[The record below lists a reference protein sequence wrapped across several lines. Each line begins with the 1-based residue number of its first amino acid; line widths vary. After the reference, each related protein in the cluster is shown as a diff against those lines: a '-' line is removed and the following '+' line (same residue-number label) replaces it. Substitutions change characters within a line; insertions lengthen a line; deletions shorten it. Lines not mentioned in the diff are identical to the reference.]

1 MRILVAWY
9 PDWPA
14 VAAGCL
20 PTAPAAVVRANRV
33 VAATPAARADGVR
46 PGLRRREA
54 QGRCPELEVVA
65 ADPGRDARAWEP
77 AVVAI
82 ESLTP
87 AVEVLAPGALA
98 LATRGP
104 SRYFGGDEALAVLV
118 ADAVDR
124 VVGQPGCRV
133 GVADGRFTAG
143 LAARAARGQPAV
155 VVPPGS
161 TRAWLAPQPVGA
173 LGLRFEA
180 LSDLLVRLGIR
191 TLGQLAALPAP
202 AVLGRFGPEGAEA
215 HRLARGRDGR
225 ALAARTPPPDLAVT
239 AELDPPAERVDTA
252 AFVAKA
258 LADEL
263 HQRLAA
269 RGLACTMVAIEAETE
284 HGEQLVRR
292 WRHDG
297 ALTPAALSERA
308 RWQLDGWLA
317 GEGRPSGG
325 LTLLRLTPE
334 EVRPD
339 DGRQLGFWG
348 SAAAA
353 DSRASRALARVQGML
368 GPDAVVTAVRVGGR
382 DPAQQIRL
390 VPWGDDRS
398 EGRDPRRSA
407 AEVAP
412 WPGRLATPTPA
423 VVYPAPR
430 PAEVRDAAQ
439 RPVTVSGRGVLNSA
453 PVALSVA
460 GGRWL
465 EVTAWAGPW
474 PVEERWWDAGGR
486 RKARLQVVL
495 EDGTAH
501 LLARENGRWRVEAGY
516 E

>member
-14 VAAGCL
+14 VAAGCP
-20 PTAPAAVVRANRV
+20 PTSPAAVVRANRV

-54 QGRCPELEVVA
+54 QGRCPELEVVP

-77 AVVAI
+77 AVVGI

-104 SRYFGGDEALAVLV
+104 SRYFGDDEALAVLV

-133 GVADGRFTAG
+133 GVADGRFAAG
-143 LAARAARGQPAV
+143 LAARVARGQLAV

-161 TRAWLAPQPVGA
+161 TRAWLEPQPVSA

-225 ALAARTPPPDLAVT
+225 ALTARTPPPDLAVT

-269 RGLACTMVAIEAETE
+269 LGLACTMVAIEAETE

-297 ALTPAALSERA
+297 ALTAAALSERA

-353 DSRASRALARVQGML
+353 DSQASRALARVQGML
-368 GPDAVVTAVRVGGR
+368 GPEAVVTAVRVGGR
-382 DPAQQIRL
+382 DPVQQIRL

-398 EGRDPRRSA
+398 EGRDSRGSA
-407 AEVAP
+407 TEVAP

-423 VVYPAPR
+423 VVHPAPR

-439 RPVTVSGRGVLNSA
+439 RPVTVSGRGVLNSV

-501 LLARENGRWRVEAGY
+501 LLARENGQWGVEAGY